1 MIGATSEALAGSITS
16 AVLPIRPSADRNL
29 EARGRVIPMETVNV
43 LGPTVEI
50 LTPPGDDDAPCAM
63 RGAIPAGG
71 TVPLHTHPE
80 PETFIVIS
88 GEVEGLARTDDDFT
102 WIPLGPGRRLPRP
115 RRRTARVAQPLRS
128 PAVSLV
134 VTAQRIA
141 RFFHEVATAGGPP
154 SEEEVRHFL
163 EVADRFGYWNA
174 TPEENAAVGLALGT

>member
-1 MIGATSEALAGSITS
+1 
-16 AVLPIRPSADRNL
+16 
-29 EARGRVIPMETVNV
+29 METVNV

-71 TVPLHTHPE
+71 IVPLHSHPE

-88 GEVEGLARTDDDFT
+88 GDVEGLVHTGDDLR
-102 WIPLGPGRRLPRP
+102 WIPLGAGDVLHVPGD
-115 RRRTARVAQPLRS
+115 ARHAWRNRS
-128 PAVSLV
+128 ARPAVSVV
-134 VTAQRIA
+134 VTVQRIA
-141 RFFHEVATAGGPP
+141 RFFREVATAGGPP

-174 TPEENAAVGLALGT
+174 TPEENAGRGSRARDMSRPGYRARAPCRTSKSPV

>member
-1 MIGATSEALAGSITS
+1 
-16 AVLPIRPSADRNL
+16 
-29 EARGRVIPMETVNV
+29 METVNV

-71 TVPLHTHPE
+71 IVPLHSHPE

-88 GEVEGLARTDDDFT
+88 GDVEGLVHTGYDLR
-102 WIPLGPGRRLPRP
+102 WIPLGAGDVLHVPGD
-115 RRRTARVAQPLRS
+115 ARHAWRNRS
-128 PAVSLV
+128 ARPAVSLV
-134 VTAQRIA
+134 VTVQRIA
-141 RFFHEVATAGGPP
+141 RFFREVATAGGPP